1 MRCRLV
7 ALILLAFSVISTGG
21 PAVSQDTSKP
31 PEVKGLFLLT
41 DYPAISVR
49 PGTTATVSLRMQNYA
64 MAPERLQIS
73 VSGVPQS
80 WNATV
85 VGGGQPIEAVLPAT
99 NASVSFELRL
109 DIPKDAPMGATNLTV
124 TAKGANTVTLPIVVT
139 LVKDLP
145 AKLTLTPA
153 LPELRGNS
161 RSTFEYQLTI
171 KNESGKRIVANLA
184 ATAPQNFDVSFTEQ
198 YGSQELNAV
207 PLDAGQ
213 SKDVKLKVRPP
224 NTIGVGTQ
232 KVTARATAE
241 DAVVTAE
248 LGLEITGTPKID
260 LAGREGRLNATAVA
274 GQETS
279 VVVIVANTGTAAAE
293 AVEMSGSGPSGW
305 KVEAEP
311 KVIDRIPPN
320 ENKEVT
326 FKITPTGKAVA
337 GDYVTSIRA
346 SARGESASQTFRV
359 AVATSSQWG
368 LIGMGIIAVALAVL
382 FGAVMKFG
390 RR

>member
-1 MRCRLV
+1 MRYRV
-7 ALILLAFSVISTGG
+7 IALILLAISALTVSG

-31 PEVKGLFLLT
+31 DVKGLFLLT

-49 PGTTATVSLRMQNYA
+49 PGTTATINLRLQNYA
-64 MAPERLQIS
+64 LPPERLQIS
-73 VSGVPQS
+73 VSGVPQGWTS
-80 WNATV
+80 TV

-109 DIPKDAPMGATNLTV
+109 DIPKDAAMGTTNLTV
-124 TAKGANTVTLPIVVT
+124 TAKGSNSVTLPVAVT

-184 ATAPQNFDVSFTEQ
+184 ATAPQNFEVSFTEQ

-207 PLDAGQ
+207 PLDSGQ

-224 NTIGVGTQ
+224 NTIGVGAQ

-241 DAVVTAE
+241 DATATAE
-248 LGLEITGTPKID
+248 LGLEITGTPKIE
-260 LAGREGRLNATAVA
+260 LAGREGRLNASATA
-274 GQETS
+274 GQEMS
-279 VVVIVANTGTAAAE
+279 IPVIIANTGTATAE
-293 AVEMSGSGPSGW
+293 AIELSGSAPSGW
-305 KVEAEP
+305 KIEADP
-311 KVIDRIPPN
+311 KTLDRLPPN
-320 ENKEVT
+320 ENKEVQ
-326 FKITPTGKAVA
+326 FKVTPTPKAVA
-337 GDYVTSIRA
+337 GDYVTTVRA
-346 SARGESASQTFRV
+346 AARGESASQTFRV
-359 AVATSSQWG
+359 AVATSTQWG
-368 LIGMGIIAVALAVL
+368 LVGMGIIGVALLVL
-382 FGAVMKFG
+382 FGAVMRFG